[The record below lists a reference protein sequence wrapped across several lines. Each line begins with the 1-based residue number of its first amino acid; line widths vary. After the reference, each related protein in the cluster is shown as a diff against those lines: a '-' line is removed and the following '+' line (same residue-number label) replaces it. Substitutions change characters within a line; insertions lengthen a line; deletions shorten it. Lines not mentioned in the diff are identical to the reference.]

1 MKSADKIIAVLT
13 DDDPVE
19 EVTELKEL
27 LAEARKEIV
36 KWVDGCL
43 GHEAE
48 ELDIIKK
55 IDDILDEN

>member
-1 MKSADKIIAVLT
+1 MINPVNT
-13 DDDPVE
+13 PREYDDDLAYKV
-19 EVTELKEL
+19 VALQEL

-48 ELDIIKK
+48 ELEIIKK
-55 IDDILDEN
+55 IDEYLD